1 MAYALAG
8 AAPPSAHSATCTPAR
23 IVFNGRFLSQV
34 ATGVQR
40 YACETLRAFDALLDD
55 DAALRQRLAC
65 ELAVP
70 TPASAPA
77 LRRVVVR
84 RLAGPRGHLWEQ
96 LTLARYARSAYLV
109 NFGYSGPLLKRRQL
123 ITLHDAS
130 VQAVAHAYSWQY
142 RLLHDAF
149 VRVLGRR
156 VDTVMTVSNFSRD
169 ELAAR
174 YHVRPGIV
182 GLEGW
187 EHSRAQGDSAATL
200 AKWKLQPQS
209 YILAVGSHKPH
220 KNFELLDR
228 AMAQLGD
235 YPLTI
240 AVAGAPDIGIFR
252 HSAGAQRFARMLGFV
267 SDEELAHLYRNA
279 AWFVFPSTYEGF
291 GLPAIEAM
299 ANGCP
304 VLAARAGSIPE
315 VCADAALYFD
325 PHDPGSLV
333 ALLRRVMCEPRLRQR
348 LVDRAAAR
356 LALYSW
362 SGNARILAGHLVATT
377 A

>member
-1 MAYALAG
+1 MAYALADT
-8 AAPPSAHSATCTPAR
+8 APPRTQVAARAPAR
-23 IVFNGRFLSQV
+23 IVFNGRFLSQI

-40 YACETLRAFDALLDD
+40 YAHETVRAFDELLDE
-55 DAALRQRLAC
+55 DAGLRERLAC
-65 ELAVP
+65 EIAV
-70 TPASAPA
+70 PASASVPA
-77 LRRVVVR
+77 LRRIAVR

-96 LTLARYARSAYLV
+96 VALARHARSAYLV
-109 NFGYSGPLLKRRQL
+109 NFGYSGPLIKRRQL

-130 VQAVAHAYSWQY
+130 VQAVAHAYSWHY
-142 RLLHDAF
+142 RLVHDAL
-149 VRVLGRR
+149 VRVLSRR

-169 ELAAR
+169 ELIAR
-174 YHVRPGIV
+174 YGVRASLV

-187 EHSRAQGDSAATL
+187 EHSRAKGDSTPTL
-200 AKWKLQPQS
+200 AKWNLRPQS

-220 KNFELLDR
+220 KNFALLDR
-228 AMAQLGD
+228 ALAQLGD

-240 AVAGAPDIGIFR
+240 AVAGARDIDIFR
-252 HSAGAQRFARMLGFV
+252 HSSGAHRFARMLGFV

-333 ALLRRVMCEPRLRQR
+333 AVLQRVMAEPELRAE
-348 LVDRAAAR
+348 LLARASAR
-356 LALYSW
+356 LAHYSW
-362 SGNARILAGHLVATT
+362 RGNARLLASHLLATT

>member
-1 MAYALAG
+1 MAHVLAG
-8 AAPPSAHSATCTPAR
+8 AALPRSQTAARVPAR

-40 YACETLRAFDALLDD
+40 YAHETLRAFDALLDD
-55 DAALRQRLAC
+55 DPTLRERLTC

-70 TPASAPA
+70 AEACPPA
-77 LRRVVVR
+77 LRRITVR

-96 LTLARYARSAYLV
+96 LSLARHARTAYLV
-109 NFGYSGPLLKRRQL
+109 NFGYSGPLFKRRQL

-130 VQAVAHAYSWQY
+130 VQAVAHAYSWRY
-142 RLLHDAF
+142 RVVHDAL
-149 VRVLGRR
+149 VRVLSRR
-156 VDTVMTVSNFSRD
+156 VHTVMTVSDFSRQ
-169 ELAAR
+169 ELHAR
-174 YHVRPGIV
+174 YGVRAGLV

-187 EHSRAQGDSAATL
+187 EHSCARGDDAATL
-200 AKWKLQPQS
+200 EKFGLRPRS
-209 YILAVGSHKPH
+209 YLLAVGSHKPH

-228 AMAQLGD
+228 ALAQLGH
-235 YPLTI
+235 YPLTV
-240 AVAGAPDIGIFR
+240 AVAGARDIGIFR
-252 HSAGAQRFARMLGFV
+252 HSTGAHRFARMLGFV

-333 ALLRRVMCEPRLRQR
+333 AVLQRVMAEPGLRAELVRRASGRLARYSW
-348 LVDRAAAR
+348 RANAR
-356 LALYSW
+356 L
-362 SGNARILAGHLVATT
+362 LATHLLATT
-377 A
+377 